1 MASSLQATHL
11 GDQTAKC
18 HLLGRTLI
26 PPPNKTAMRKRNN
39 PVQIYLDDAELK
51 RLDEWSAA
59 ANMSRSNYIRQLIA
73 GFQPVEF
80 PPAEY
85 KQVIDE
91 LQHIGINMNQ
101 LATKAH
107 SLGFIDEPEYRRNAN
122 RVWRIVAELSAQLA
136 RGGIKI
142 GGNKNMVCKKPPKGT
157 D

>member
-1 MASSLQATHL
+1 
-11 GDQTAKC
+11 
-18 HLLGRTLI
+18 
-26 PPPNKTAMRKRNN
+26 MRKRNN

-59 ANMSRSNYIRQLIA
+59 AKMSRSNYIRQLIA

-91 LQHIGINMNQ
+91 LKHIGINMNQ

-122 RVWRIVAELSAQLA
+122 RVWRIVAELAAQLA
-136 RGGIKI
+136 RGGVKI
-142 GGNKNMVCKKPPKGT
+142 GSNKNMVCKKPPKAT

>member
-1 MASSLQATHL
+1 MQDKKNYEQNRSRKNQVLIRFSDEELQ
-11 GDQTAKC
+11 
-18 HLLGRTLI
+18 
-26 PPPNKTAMRKRNN
+26 
-39 PVQIYLDDAELK
+39 

-59 ANMSRSNYIRQLIA
+59 ANMSRSNYIRQLVA

-80 PPAEY
+80 PPVEY

-101 LATKAH
+101 IATKAN

-122 RVWRIVAELSAQLA
+122 CVWRIVAELSAQLA

-142 GGNKNMVCKKPPKGT
+142 GGNKNMVCKKPPKAT

>member
-1 MASSLQATHL
+1 MQDKKKYELNRNRKNQVLIRFSDEELQ
-11 GDQTAKC
+11 
-18 HLLGRTLI
+18 
-26 PPPNKTAMRKRNN
+26 
-39 PVQIYLDDAELK
+39 

-59 ANMSRSNYIRQLIA
+59 ANMSRSTYIRQLVA

-80 PPAEY
+80 PPVEY
-85 KQVIDE
+85 RQVIDE

-122 RVWRIVAELSAQLA
+122 RVWQIVAELAAQLA

-142 GGNKNMVCKKPPKGT
+142 GGNKNMERKKPPKAT

>member
-1 MASSLQATHL
+1 
-11 GDQTAKC
+11 
-18 HLLGRTLI
+18 
-26 PPPNKTAMRKRNN
+26 MRKRNN

-51 RLDEWSAA
+51 RLDDWSAA

-80 PPAEY
+80 PPVEY

-107 SLGFIDEPEYRRNAN
+107 SLDFIDEPEYRRNAN

-142 GGNKNMVCKKPPKGT
+142 GGNKNMVCKKPPKAT

>member
-1 MASSLQATHL
+1 MQN
-11 GDQTAKC
+11 QKKYEQN
-18 HLLGRTLI
+18 R
-26 PPPNKTAMRKRNN
+26 NRKNQVILRLN
-39 PVQIYLDDAELK
+39 DAELK

-73 GFQPVEF
+73 GFQPVAF
-80 PPAEY
+80 PPVEY
-85 KQVIDE
+85 RQVIDE

-122 RVWRIVAELSAQLA
+122 RVWQIVAELSAQLA

-142 GGNKNMVCKKPPKGT
+142 GGNKNLERKKPP
-157 D
+157 

>member
-1 MASSLQATHL
+1 
-11 GDQTAKC
+11 
-18 HLLGRTLI
+18 
-26 PPPNKTAMRKRNN
+26 MRKRNN
-39 PVQIYLDDAELK
+39 PVQIYLDDAELT

-122 RVWRIVAELSAQLA
+122 RVWRIVAELAAQLA

-142 GGNKNMVCKKPPKGT
+142 GSNKNMVCKKPPKAT

>member
-1 MASSLQATHL
+1 
-11 GDQTAKC
+11 
-18 HLLGRTLI
+18 
-26 PPPNKTAMRKRNN
+26 MRKRNN

-51 RLDEWSAA
+51 RLDDWSAA

-80 PPAEY
+80 PPVEY
-85 KQVIDE
+85 RQVIDE

-101 LATKAH
+101 LAAKAH

-122 RVWRIVAELSAQLA
+122 RLWRIVAELAAQLA

>member
-1 MASSLQATHL
+1 
-11 GDQTAKC
+11 
-18 HLLGRTLI
+18 
-26 PPPNKTAMRKRNN
+26 MRKRNN

-51 RLDEWSAA
+51 RLDEWSAG

-80 PPAEY
+80 PPVEY

-142 GGNKNMVCKKPPKGT
+142 GGNKNMVCKKPPKAT

>member
-1 MASSLQATHL
+1 MQN
-11 GDQTAKC
+11 QKKYEQN
-18 HLLGRTLI
+18 R
-26 PPPNKTAMRKRNN
+26 NRKNQVILRLN
-39 PVQIYLDDAELK
+39 DAELK

-80 PPAEY
+80 PPVEY

-142 GGNKNMVCKKPPKGT
+142 GGNKNMVCKKPPKAT

>member
-1 MASSLQATHL
+1 
-11 GDQTAKC
+11 
-18 HLLGRTLI
+18 
-26 PPPNKTAMRKRNN
+26 MRKRNN

-122 RVWRIVAELSAQLA
+122 RVWQIVAELAAQLA

-142 GGNKNMVCKKPPKGT
+142 GGNKNMVCKKPPKAT

>member
-1 MASSLQATHL
+1 MQDKKKYEQNRSRKNQV
-11 GDQTAKC
+11 
-18 HLLGRTLI
+18 LI
-26 PPPNKTAMRKRNN
+26 R
-39 PVQIYLDDAELK
+39 LDDAELK
-51 RLDEWSAA
+51 RLDDWSAA

-80 PPAEY
+80 PPVEY
-85 KQVIDE
+85 RQVIDE

-122 RVWRIVAELSAQLA
+122 RLWRIVAEFAAQLA

-142 GGNKNMVCKKPPKGT
+142 GGNKNMVCKKPPKAT

>member
-1 MASSLQATHL
+1 
-11 GDQTAKC
+11 
-18 HLLGRTLI
+18 
-26 PPPNKTAMRKRNN
+26 MRKRNN

-80 PPAEY
+80 PPVEY

-107 SLGFIDEPEYRRNAN
+107 SLGFIDEPEYRQNAT

-136 RGGIKI
+136 RGGVKI
-142 GGNKNMVCKKPPKGT
+142 GGNKNMGCKKSPKAT

>member
-1 MASSLQATHL
+1 
-11 GDQTAKC
+11 
-18 HLLGRTLI
+18 
-26 PPPNKTAMRKRNN
+26 MRKRNN

-59 ANMSRSNYIRQLIA
+59 AKMSRSNYIRQLIA
-73 GFQPVEF
+73 GFQPVAF

-85 KQVIDE
+85 RQVIDE

-122 RVWRIVAELSAQLA
+122 RVWQIVAELAAQLA

>member
-1 MASSLQATHL
+1 MQDKKKYELNRNRKNQV
-11 GDQTAKC
+11 
-18 HLLGRTLI
+18 LI
-26 PPPNKTAMRKRNN
+26 RFS
-39 PVQIYLDDAELK
+39 DDELK

-80 PPAEY
+80 PPVEY

-122 RVWRIVAELSAQLA
+122 RLWRIVAELAAQLA

-142 GGNKNMVCKKPPKGT
+142 GGNKNMVCKKPPKAT

>member
-1 MASSLQATHL
+1 
-11 GDQTAKC
+11 
-18 HLLGRTLI
+18 
-26 PPPNKTAMRKRNN
+26 MRKRNN

-122 RVWRIVAELSAQLA
+122 RVWQIVAELAAQLA

-142 GGNKNMVCKKPPKGT
+142 GSNKNMVCKKPPKAT

>member
-1 MASSLQATHL
+1 
-11 GDQTAKC
+11 
-18 HLLGRTLI
+18 
-26 PPPNKTAMRKRNN
+26 MRKRNN

-80 PPAEY
+80 PPVEY
-85 KQVIDE
+85 KKVIDE

-122 RVWRIVAELSAQLA
+122 RVWQIVAELAAQLA

-142 GGNKNMVCKKPPKGT
+142 GGNKNMVCKKPPKAT

>member
-1 MASSLQATHL
+1 
-11 GDQTAKC
+11 
-18 HLLGRTLI
+18 
-26 PPPNKTAMRKRNN
+26 MRKRNN

-59 ANMSRSNYIRQLIA
+59 AKMSRSNYIRQLIA

-91 LQHIGINMNQ
+91 LKHIGINMNQ

-122 RVWRIVAELSAQLA
+122 RVWRIVADLAAQLA
-136 RGGIKI
+136 RGGVKI
-142 GGNKNMVCKKPPKGT
+142 GSNKNMVCKKPPKAT

>member
-1 MASSLQATHL
+1 MNKFDAT
-11 GDQTAKC
+11 
-18 HLLGRTLI
+18 
-26 PPPNKTAMRKRNN
+26 RKR
-39 PVQIYLDDAELK
+39 QHRITI
-51 RLDEWSAA
+51 RLDEKEYNNLCVWSTA
-59 ANMSRSNYIRQLIA
+59 ANMTMNEYIRQLIN

-136 RGGIKI
+136 RGGVKI
-142 GGNKNMVCKKPPKGT
+142 GGNKNMGCKKPPKAT

>member
-1 MASSLQATHL
+1 
-11 GDQTAKC
+11 
-18 HLLGRTLI
+18 
-26 PPPNKTAMRKRNN
+26 MRKRNN

-51 RLDEWSAA
+51 RLDDWSAA
-59 ANMSRSNYIRQLIA
+59 ANMSRSNYIRQLID

-80 PPAEY
+80 PPVEY
-85 KQVIDE
+85 LKIIDE

-107 SLGFIDEPEYRRNAN
+107 SLGFIDEPEYRQNAT

-136 RGGIKI
+136 RGGVKI
-142 GGNKNMVCKKPPKGT
+142 GGNKNMGCKKPPKTT

>member
-1 MASSLQATHL
+1 
-11 GDQTAKC
+11 
-18 HLLGRTLI
+18 
-26 PPPNKTAMRKRNN
+26 MRKRNN

-80 PPAEY
+80 PPVEY

-122 RVWRIVAELSAQLA
+122 CVWRIVAELSAQLA

-142 GGNKNMVCKKPPKGT
+142 GGNKNMVCKKPPKAT

>member
-1 MASSLQATHL
+1 
-11 GDQTAKC
+11 
-18 HLLGRTLI
+18 
-26 PPPNKTAMRKRNN
+26 MRKRNN
-39 PVQIYLDDAELK
+39 PVQIYLSDTELK

-73 GFQPVEF
+73 GFQPVAF
-80 PPAEY
+80 PPVEY
-85 KQVIDE
+85 RQIIDE

-107 SLGFIDEPEYRRNAN
+107 SLGFIDEPEYRQNSN
-122 RVWRIVAELSAQLA
+122 RIWRVVAELSAQLA

-142 GGNKNMVCKKPPKGT
+142 GGNKNMERKKPPKAT

>member
-1 MASSLQATHL
+1 MNKFDAT
-11 GDQTAKC
+11 
-18 HLLGRTLI
+18 
-26 PPPNKTAMRKRNN
+26 RKR
-39 PVQIYLDDAELK
+39 QHRITI
-51 RLDEWSAA
+51 RLDEKEYNNLCVWSTA
-59 ANMSRSNYIRQLIA
+59 ANMTMNEYIRQLIN

-80 PPAEY
+80 PPVEY

>member
-1 MASSLQATHL
+1 MQDKKKYELNRNRKNQVLIRFSDEELQ
-11 GDQTAKC
+11 
-18 HLLGRTLI
+18 
-26 PPPNKTAMRKRNN
+26 
-39 PVQIYLDDAELK
+39 

-59 ANMSRSNYIRQLIA
+59 ANMSRSKYIRQLVA

-80 PPAEY
+80 PPVEY
-85 KQVIDE
+85 RQVIDE
-91 LQHIGINMNQ
+91 LKHIGINMNQ

-142 GGNKNMVCKKPPKGT
+142 GGNKNMVCKKPPKAT

>member
-1 MASSLQATHL
+1 
-11 GDQTAKC
+11 
-18 HLLGRTLI
+18 
-26 PPPNKTAMRKRNN
+26 MRKRNN

-51 RLDEWSAA
+51 RLDDWSAA
-59 ANMSRSNYIRQLIA
+59 ANMSRSNYIRQLID
-73 GFQPVEF
+73 GFQPLEF
-80 PPAEY
+80 PPVEY
-85 KQVIDE
+85 LQIIDE

-122 RVWRIVAELSAQLA
+122 RVWRIVAELAAQLA

-142 GGNKNMVCKKPPKGT
+142 GSNKNMVCKKPPKAT

>member
-1 MASSLQATHL
+1 
-11 GDQTAKC
+11 
-18 HLLGRTLI
+18 
-26 PPPNKTAMRKRNN
+26 MRKRNN

-80 PPAEY
+80 PPVEY

-101 LATKAH
+101 IATKAN

-122 RVWRIVAELSAQLA
+122 RVWRIVAELSTQLA

-142 GGNKNMVCKKPPKGT
+142 GGNKNMVCKKPPKAT

>member
-1 MASSLQATHL
+1 
-11 GDQTAKC
+11 
-18 HLLGRTLI
+18 
-26 PPPNKTAMRKRNN
+26 MRKRNN

-59 ANMSRSNYIRQLIA
+59 AKMSRSNYIRQLIA
-73 GFQPVEF
+73 GFQPVAF

-85 KQVIDE
+85 RQVIDE

-107 SLGFIDEPEYRRNAN
+107 TLGFIDEPEYRRNAN
-122 RVWRIVAELSAQLA
+122 RVWRIVAELAAQRA

-142 GGNKNMVCKKPPKGT
+142 GSNKNMVCKKPPKAT

>member
-1 MASSLQATHL
+1 MNKFDAT
-11 GDQTAKC
+11 
-18 HLLGRTLI
+18 
-26 PPPNKTAMRKRNN
+26 RKR
-39 PVQIYLDDAELK
+39 QHRITI
-51 RLDEWSAA
+51 RLDEKEYNNLCVWSTA
-59 ANMSRSNYIRQLIA
+59 ANMTMNEYIRQLIN

-122 RVWRIVAELSAQLA
+122 RVWQIVAELAAQLA

-142 GGNKNMVCKKPPKGT
+142 GGNKNMERKKPPKAT

>member
-1 MASSLQATHL
+1 
-11 GDQTAKC
+11 
-18 HLLGRTLI
+18 
-26 PPPNKTAMRKRNN
+26 MRKRNN

-59 ANMSRSNYIRQLIA
+59 ANMSRSNYIRQLFA
-73 GFQPVEF
+73 GFHPVEF
-80 PPAEY
+80 PPVEY

-122 RVWRIVAELSAQLA
+122 RVWRIVAELAAQLA

-142 GGNKNMVCKKPPKGT
+142 GSNKNMVCKKPPKAT

>member
-1 MASSLQATHL
+1 
-11 GDQTAKC
+11 
-18 HLLGRTLI
+18 
-26 PPPNKTAMRKRNN
+26 MRKRNN

-59 ANMSRSNYIRQLIA
+59 AKMSRSNYIRQLIA

-80 PPAEY
+80 PPVEY
-85 KQVIDE
+85 RQVIDE
-91 LQHIGINMNQ
+91 LKHIGINMNQ

-122 RVWRIVAELSAQLA
+122 RLWRIVAELAAQLA

-142 GGNKNMVCKKPPKGT
+142 GGNKNMVCKKPPKAT

>member
-1 MASSLQATHL
+1 MQN
-11 GDQTAKC
+11 QKKYEQN
-18 HLLGRTLI
+18 R
-26 PPPNKTAMRKRNN
+26 NRKNQVILRLN
-39 PVQIYLDDAELK
+39 DAELK

-73 GFQPVEF
+73 GFQPVAF
-80 PPAEY
+80 PPVEY
-85 KQVIDE
+85 RQVIDE

-122 RVWRIVAELSAQLA
+122 RVWQIVAELAAQLA

-142 GGNKNMVCKKPPKGT
+142 GGNKNMERKKPPKAT